1 MRFFHAGVGGI
12 EYLVP
17 ICVGKNIT
25 ALLCIIVPFGFS
37 LVPQTNIMGL
47 SFLILAGNFDDLK
60 ISV

>member
-1 MRFFHAGVGGI
+1 MRFFHAGVDGI

-17 ICVGKNIT
+17 ICVGKNII

-47 SFLILAGNFDDLK
+47 KLFNFGGK
-60 ISV
+60 F